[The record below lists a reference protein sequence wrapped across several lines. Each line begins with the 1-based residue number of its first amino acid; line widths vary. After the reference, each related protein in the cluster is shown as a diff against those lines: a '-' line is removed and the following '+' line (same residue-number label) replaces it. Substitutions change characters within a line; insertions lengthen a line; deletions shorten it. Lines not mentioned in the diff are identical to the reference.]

1 VVIMT
6 PLTRGGVYL
15 ARLDPAKHI
24 EVGKIRPIVILTA
37 QLIFDSTPE
46 ILFIC
51 PLSSQSYPEF
61 RALHVELSPRD
72 SLLKTS
78 YALIEHCRS
87 ISIKQLSPARLAQL
101 TTGEIQE
108 MIARLQRLLGE

>member
-1 VVIMT
+1 VESIR

-15 ARLDPAKHI
+15 ARLDPAKHV
-24 EVGKIRPIVILTA
+24 EVGKIRPVIILTA
-37 QLIFDSTPE
+37 QPILNTTPE

-61 RALHVELSPRD
+61 SALHLELAPRD

-87 ISIKQLSPARLAQL
+87 ISIQRLSPTRLAQL
-101 TTGEIQE
+101 MPDEIAV
-108 MIARLQRLLGE
+108 MMSRLKRLLGD